1 MTEALVPPWPAHAL
15 FATRIGVCGLAWN
28 ETALVAVQLPEAEQA
43 QTRERM
49 LRGLEKRHAQC
60 CPQPQAVYPMA
71 AAAHALPAWV
81 REAVG
86 GLQQLLA
93 GVQPS
98 DDWDIS
104 AQAEA
109 GAQGVI
115 GDLREDWLNSQAHAQ
130 NPSQVLPDLRHV
142 PLDEFGVSD
151 FHRRVYAFARALAPG
166 QTCTY
171 GDVARAL
178 GDIGLARAV
187 GQALG
192 ANPFA
197 PLVPCHRVLAAGRQ
211 PGGFSGGQG
220 AITKLR
226 MLELEGA
233 AWGGTRSLFE

>member
-1 MTEALVPPWPAHAL
+1 MTVALAPMPQAHAL

-28 ETALVAVQLPEAEQA
+28 QAALVAVQLPELELT

-49 LRGLEKRHAQC
+49 LRGLEKRHGQQSAH
-60 CPQPQAVYPMA
+60 AHAAYPMA
-71 AAAHALPAWV
+71 AAVAELPGWV
-81 REAVG
+81 REAIG
-86 GLQQLLA
+86 GMQQLLA
-93 GVQPS
+93 GVLPS
-98 DDWDIS
+98 ADWDVS
-104 AQAEA
+104 VQAA
-109 GAQGVI
+109 ARVQGVI
-115 GDLREDWLNSQAHAQ
+115 GDLRAIWLKSQAQ
-130 NPSQVLPDLRHV
+130 KLPQTLPDLCNL

-151 FHRRVYAFARALAPG
+151 FHRRVYAFTRALAPG

-171 GDVARAL
+171 GDVAGAL
-178 GDIGLARAV
+178 GDMGLARAV

-197 PLVPCHRVLAAGRQ
+197 PVVPCHRVLAAGRQ

-226 MLELEGA
+226 MLELEGG